1 MKKFNLILSVLFAV
15 ASIIGCQSPEQKEI
29 NAQEKLDK
37 AKSDAEK
44 ASQDSAIKAGKDSS
58 NVFFNLRETWEKQ
71 INENDKKI
79 AELKADA
86 AKNKAKGTPERIKSL
101 NDLETKNNDLKDK
114 IRNYKYDDS
123 DWIQFKKDVV
133 QEMGDVV
140 NSIKNLK

>member
-1 MKKFNLILSVLFAV
+1 MKKFNLILSVVFAV

-37 AKSDAEK
+37 AKSDADK
-44 ASQDSAIKAGKDSS
+44 ASQDSAIKAQRDSS
-58 NVFFNLRETWEKQ
+58 NIFFNLRKEWETQ

-86 AKNKAKGTPERIKSL
+86 AKDKKKGTPERFKSL
-101 NDLETKNNDLKDK
+101 NDLGIKNDDLKDK

-123 DWIQFKKDVV
+123 DWVQFKKDVV
-133 QEMGDVV
+133 TDMNNIVS
-140 NSIKNLK
+140 SIKNFK